1 MFFVD
6 RVQEMSVL
14 QTAYEKPES
23 SLFVLYGRRR
33 VGKTTLLSEFCKEK
47 PSLYYLATEESIQAN
62 RNAFRLMAA
71 DFLQND
77 LLKSATD
84 ASWEM
89 IFPFF
94 SLLRKIKNW
103 SLCWM
108 SFSIWARQTK
118 HFLLFFKN
126 LGYYS
131 EKQKCRSDSLRLSGS
146 HDDGAD
152 PFLLQPFVWTQNGTD
167 SAEADS
173 IRLLRPI
180 LP

>member
-89 IFPFF
+89 IFSVLLSAQENKKLVIVLDEFQYLGKADKAFPSVFPWESPLHH
-94 SLLRKIKNW
+94 SL
-103 SLCWM
+103 
-108 SFSIWARQTK
+108 
-118 HFLLFFKN
+118 FLHRPAKRSPDQKL
-126 LGYYS
+126 S
-131 EKQKCRSDSLRLSGS
+131 ESRHAS
-146 HDDGAD
+146 
-152 PFLLQPFVWTQNGTD
+152 
-167 SAEADS
+167 
-173 IRLLRPI
+173 
-180 LP
+180 

>member
-62 RNAFRLMAA
+62 RNAFRLMVA

-89 IFPFF
+89 IF
-94 SLLRKIKNW
+94 SVLLSAQENKNW

-152 PFLLQPFVWTQNGTD
+152 PFLL
-167 SAEADS
+167 
-173 IRLLRPI
+173 
-180 LP
+180 

>member
-62 RNAFRLMAA
+62 RNAFRLMVA

-89 IFPFF
+89 IF
-94 SLLRKIKNW
+94 SVLLSAQENKKLVIVLDEFQYLGKADKAFPSVFKIWDTILKN
-103 SLCWM
+103 
-108 SFSIWARQTK
+108 
-118 HFLLFFKN
+118 KN
-126 LGYYS
+126 VEVIL
-131 EKQKCRSDSLRLSGS
+131 LRLSGS

-152 PFLLQPFVWTQNGTD
+152 PFLL
-167 SAEADS
+167 
-173 IRLLRPI
+173 
-180 LP
+180 

>member
-89 IFPFF
+89 IF
-94 SLLRKIKNW
+94 SVLLSAQENKKLVIV
-103 SLCWM
+103 LDE
-108 SFSIWARQTK
+108 FQY
-118 HFLLFFKN
+118 
-126 LGYYS
+126 LGKAVS
-131 EKQKCRSDSLRLSGS
+131 MRSNRSSGV
-146 HDDGAD
+146 A
-152 PFLLQPFVWTQNGTD
+152 
-167 SAEADS
+167 
-173 IRLLRPI
+173 
-180 LP
+180 